1 MADTKFGMGQLKNPT
16 PANVGRIVTILSVVL
31 GVFIGW
37 SSSTNIIPH
46 PADDYVNGILGL
58 LLALC
63 NALKPLFGIEV
74 SGPSVKTKDVT
85 EMDERKP

>member
-1 MADTKFGMGQLKNPT
+1 MADVNFGMGQLKNPT
-16 PANVGRIVTILSVVL
+16 PANVGRLVTILSVVL

-63 NALKPLFGIEV
+63 NALKPLFGVEV
-74 SGPSVKTKDVT
+74 VGNVPKSQVT
-85 EMDERKP
+85 EVDKP

>member
-1 MADTKFGMGQLKNPT
+1 MAQVNFGMDQLKNPT
-16 PANVGRIVTILSVVL
+16 PAKIGRIVTIMSVVL

-58 LLALC
+58 FMALT
-63 NALKPLFGIEV
+63 NALKPLFGVDI
-74 SGPSVKTKDVT
+74 PSNVVATKDVT
-85 EMDERKP
+85 EVDRP